1 MIGINNNIVTNIFFY
16 IVLPITIITSIII
29 ILKVIKNK
37 ELTPIKKNMLILKTL
52 GIVFTIYSI
61 YTLIWSIL
69 ELIPLKKYSILE
81 ESRLPIFLWI
91 ILPIWPFIITFFI
104 LNKYKSIK
112 EKGDK
117 NEQKFP
123 SN

>member
-112 EKGDK
+112 EIGDK